1 MEREKQMKN
10 SNYQNDYFEKRADA
24 YKKFG
29 QNERVYQYYQE
40 LERQKKMKDME
51 LESRFVDE
59 AAFKMKMMDD

>member
-29 QNERVYQYYQE
+29 QNERVYQYY
-40 LERQKKMKDME
+40 
-51 LESRFVDE
+51 
-59 AAFKMKMMDD
+59 